1 MKMTTYTLALLGLL
15 LGNPAWADSCPR
27 IISQSPYI
35 THSLQWLGLE
45 ACIVGVSRYDSLDR
59 PHTGGLLD
67 PDAEVIAS
75 LEPELLLTSDWS
87 SEEVV
92 NTVTPAGTRT
102 FRLKGF
108 GSMAEVEEN
117 LRLIGKEV
125 GLSDIN
131 ARVDA
136 FAEQWRALAAQVNG
150 NNRRVLLLS
159 SCSGTPYSFGQQRW
173 LSDLFQ
179 EAGFVNVETV
189 DTIRHIHP
197 GETITDL
204 NTLINA
210 LEPELLFIF
219 ERSQSPQCAFIQP
232 KTALRIIHLDGDKFL
247 QPAPIIL
254 DGLKTLAEINW

>member
-1 MKMTTYTLALLGLL
+1 MQRLILIALSLL
-15 LGNPAWADSCPR
+15 LLSTHATAGDCPR

-45 ACIVGVSRYDSLDR
+45 ECIVGVSRFDTLER
-59 PHTGGLLD
+59 PHTGGVLD
-67 PDAEVIAS
+67 PDAERIAA
-75 LEPELLLTSDWS
+75 LEPDLLLTSDWA
-87 SEEVV
+87 SEEKL
-92 NTVTPAGTRT
+92 TAITPPDTRA

-117 LRLIGKEV
+117 LRIIGKEV
-125 GLSDIN
+125 GIPDID

-136 FAEQWRALAAQVNG
+136 FAEQWRTLAAQVNG

-173 LSDLFQ
+173 LSDLFHQ
-179 EAGFVNVETV
+179 AGFINVETV
-189 DTIRHIHP
+189 EKIRHIRP
-197 GETITDL
+197 GQTIADL
-204 NTLINA
+204 NALIHE

-232 KTALRIIHLDGDKFL
+232 KTALRIIQLDGDQFL
-247 QPAPIIL
+247 QPAPVIL
-254 DGLKTLAEINW
+254 DGLRSLADIHF

>member
-15 LGNPAWADSCPR
+15 LGNPAWADGCPR
-27 IISQSPYI
+27 LISQSPYI
-35 THSLQWLGLE
+35 THNLQWLGLE
-45 ACIVGVSRYDSLDR
+45 ACIVGVSRYDRIER
-59 PHTGGLLD
+59 PHTGGVLD
-67 PDAEVIAS
+67 PDAQMIAA
-75 LEPELLLTSDWS
+75 LEPDVWLTSDWI
-87 SEEVV
+87 SEEK
-92 NTVTPAGTRT
+92 VTAITPPGTRAL
-102 FRLKGF
+102 RLKGF
-108 GSMAEVEEN
+108 GGMDEVEEN
-117 LRLIGKEV
+117 LRLIGREA
-125 GLSDIN
+125 GIPDID

-136 FAEQWRALAAQVNG
+136 FAAQWRTLAAQVNG
-150 NNRRVLLLS
+150 NGQRVLLLS

-197 GETITDL
+197 GETIADL
-204 NTLINA
+204 NTLINT

-247 QPAPIIL
+247 QPAPVIL
-254 DGLKTLAEINW
+254 DGLKTLTEINW